1 MNIEVIIPAYNEA
14 GNICSVINGIKGSLG
29 KDCHITVVDDFSGD
43 NTSSKAIELGAK
55 VIRHPYRMGNGAS
68 IKTGIRNS
76 SADIL
81 ILMDADGQHNPEDI
95 NALLKYIPEY
105 DMVIGARDFSKFSLR
120 NLANIIYNIFAN
132 YITHFRILDLT
143 SGFRVVKRNIAVK
156 FLYLLPNGFSYP
168 TTITLGFLKTGRAIK
183 YVPIKSGVRLKGKSS
198 INILTDGTKFFIIIA
213 KIATFFS
220 PFRVFL
226 PVSLVFFLSGLLYY
240 LYTYFTQ
247 HRFTNMAV
255 FLLSNSVLIFMLGLV
270 SEQVSQLRMD
280 QTENAPADKKQ

>member
-1 MNIEVIIPAYNEA
+1 MNIEIIIPAYNEA
-14 GNICSVINGIKGSLG
+14 ENISFTIKGIQDALG
-29 KDCHITVVDDFSGD
+29 KDCRIVVIDDASDD
-43 NTSSKAIELGAK
+43 NTAREAVELGAK

-81 ILMDADGQHNPEDI
+81 ILMDADGQHNPKDI
-95 NALLKYIPEY
+95 HALLKHILEY
-105 DMVIGARDFSKFSLR
+105 DMVIGARNFSRLTPR
-120 NLANIIYNIFAN
+120 NLANIIYNIFAA
-132 YITHFRILDLT
+132 YITRFKILDLT
-143 SGFRVVKRNIAVK
+143 SGFRVVKRNIALN

-168 TTITLGFLKTGRAIK
+168 TTITLGFLKTGRSIK
-183 YVPIKSGVRLKGKSS
+183 YVPVESTPRLKGKSS
-198 INILTDGTKFFIIIA
+198 INILGDGTRFFIIIA

-220 PFRVFL
+220 PLRVFL
-226 PVSLVFFLSGLLYY
+226 PVSLVFFVSGISYY

-270 SEQVSQLRMD
+270 SEQISQLRMD
-280 QTENAPADKKQ
+280 QTEQDKIE